1 MISSTFSKFY
11 ACSFLFLSLILLA
24 GCASTP
30 SASPRD
36 VPLTAAESRA
46 QETRD
51 FGVAMTAAKDANVQN
66 MLILAWALRGKGD
79 QAPVQVDHGNRS
91 IGDAVFNFLDRTTE
105 RLFAV
110 APSYFGYKG
119 SVRASESSERI
130 NESNARVS
138 IANSN
143 NFLALGVAGISGSSA
158 IGTALAIRPS
168 PAVTPTTQIT
178 VSGNSGAVNLGNGT
192 QLNSSHNPITNN
204 PTPRV
209 CVVGATPP
217 CS

>member
-1 MISSTFSKFY
+1 MKSVLALLT
-11 ACSFLFLSLILLA
+11 APFLFLV
-24 GCASTP
+24 GCATHVP
-30 SASPRD
+30 PKEA
-36 VPLTAAESRA
+36 PLTAAEAKA
-46 QETRD
+46 QETRE
-51 FGVAMTAAKDANVQN
+51 FAAAMTSAKDAETQRLLVF
-66 MLILAWALRGKGD
+66 AWALRGKGD

-91 IGDAVFNFLDRTTE
+91 VGDAVFNFLDRTTE

-110 APSYFGYKG
+110 APAYFGYKG
-119 SVRASESSERI
+119 SVRASESSERV

-192 QLNSSHNPITNN
+192 QNSNSFNPVN
-204 PTPRV
+204 PSPVV
-209 CVVGATPP
+209 CLPGTSTTAGS
-217 CS
+217 CSR

>member
-1 MISSTFSKFY
+1 VISSTFSKFY

-66 MLILAWALRGKGD
+66 MLILAWALRGNNNNNSQSVMQHNGATFWD
-79 QAPVQVDHGNRS
+79 FANETRRDLVSVVPS
-91 IGDAVFNFLDRTTE
+91 IL
-105 RLFAV
+105 
-110 APSYFGYKG
+110 SYKG
-119 SVRASESSERI
+119 AVRASESSERV